1 MIKKSFFDF
10 FPVPEYLNFPAVGLD
25 ISPESVRLF
34 ELKLTKN
41 SFEIGKYDK
50 EPVSF
55 LGEKPSDEDII
66 RAIIKLVRRNGVNFA
81 HISLPEEQAYFLKL
95 RLPKVNKK
103 EIREAI
109 ELQLEEHIPYS
120 PTEVTFDYEVFE
132 DNFSGENVDV
142 GVSVIPKAVIDRY
155 IYILESSGVTPI
167 SFEIE
172 AESVVRAV
180 VPRDY
185 KGTMM
190 IANIGKKSSVLSI
203 ASRGVIWFS
212 FTTKVGGDMFARTI
226 SEMMSVSV
234 EEAERVKT
242 TRGLNRS
249 RENQE
254 LVFALAPAVSS
265 LRDEI
270 IKHYWYWN
278 AHKGSSNR
286 ADIDKILICGLE
298 ASMRG
303 LPEYLSAS
311 MGILVKQANPWANI
325 LSFEDTIPKMNL
337 NESLE
342 YVTAI
347 GLALKEEERRRS
359 LMFKNKNDKSSS

>member
-1 MIKKSFFDF
+1 MIKKYFFDL
-10 FPVPEYLNFPAVGLD
+10 FPVPESLNFPAVGID

-34 ELKLTKN
+34 EFKIKKDR
-41 SFEIGKYDK
+41 FEIGKYDK
-50 EPVSF
+50 EPISF
-55 LGEKPSDEDII
+55 SGTLPSDEDII
-66 RAIIKLVRRNGVNFA
+66 RAVTKLTRRNGVNYA

-95 RLPKVNKK
+95 KLPRLKRG

-120 PTEVTFDYEVFE
+120 PEEVVFDYEVVE
-132 DNFSGENVDV
+132 DNSSLAGFDV
-142 GVSVIPKAVIDRY
+142 SVSVIPKAVVDRY
-155 IYILESSGVTPI
+155 LNILESSGVTPI
-167 SFEIE
+167 SFEVE

-190 IANIGKKSSVLSI
+190 IANIGRKSSVLSI

-212 FTTKVGGDMFARTI
+212 FTTKVGGDMFVRTI
-226 SEMMSVSV
+226 SDMMSVSL
-234 EEAERVKT
+234 EEANRIKT

-278 AHKGSSNR
+278 GHKGSSNR
-286 ADIDKILICGLE
+286 SDIDKILICGFE

-311 MGILVKQANPWANI
+311 MGILVKQANPWINI
-325 LSFEDTIPKMNL
+325 LSFEDVIPKMSL
-337 NESLE
+337 NDSLE

-347 GLALKEEERRRS
+347 GLALKEEERRSS
-359 LMFKNKNDKSSS
+359 LINKRKND